1 MQAICQLL
9 AAHQKSIAA
18 LGYHWS
24 PRIYEAQL
32 SLAWEIVR
40 AKFHISLCCV
50 HVNSIQHWPFEAF
63 GSASGELKS
72 KDKDSAQR
80 DRSLSKQLVRCC
92 GCRYDK
98 DIRSLVLNSSLAS
111 IAAQLLN
118 SRNLRLYQD
127 CVFLKHPGFS
137 ETHWHSDCPLS
148 PLDTSA
154 FVTAWIPLRPIQA
167 CPLAPCTKLQCVT
180 GTLSFTLKRTPH
192 EQPSLTQFHQQS

>member
-1 MQAICQLL
+1 MQAICNLL
-9 AAHQKSIAA
+9 AAHQESIAA
-18 LGYHWS
+18 REVPGVHPY
-24 PRIYEAQL
+24 YTAQL
-32 SLAWEIVR
+32 GLAWGTVG
-40 AKFHISLCCV
+40 AKLRISLCCV
-50 HVNSIQHWPFEAF
+50 HANSSQCWPFEAF
-63 GSASGELKS
+63 GTASGELQI
-72 KDKDSAQR
+72 KDKNGARRERLLSRQR
-80 DRSLSKQLVRCC
+80 VRCC

-98 DIRSLVLNSSLAS
+98 DIRSLVLGSSLVS

-167 CPLAPCTKLQCVT
+167 WPSCPIARPMQCVT
-180 GTLSFTLKRTPH
+180 GTLSLILKGLP
-192 EQPSLTQFHQQS
+192 